1 MNKIQK
7 NGMNGQN
14 TTRRRRRRNVPKGK
28 KRNGQMKILVNDQSL
43 VGAAEIYGKSHH
55 KGGKIPG
62 YKVLVVDDLM
72 KAYRKIGVKKAII
85 YPVPTEM
92 AA

>member
-1 MNKIQK
+1 M
-7 NGMNGQN
+7 
-14 TTRRRRRRNVPKGK
+14 PKGR

-55 KGGKIPG
+55 KGGKIPR

-72 KAYRKIGVKKAII
+72 KAYREIGARKAIV
-85 YPVPTEM
+85 YPVPTHM